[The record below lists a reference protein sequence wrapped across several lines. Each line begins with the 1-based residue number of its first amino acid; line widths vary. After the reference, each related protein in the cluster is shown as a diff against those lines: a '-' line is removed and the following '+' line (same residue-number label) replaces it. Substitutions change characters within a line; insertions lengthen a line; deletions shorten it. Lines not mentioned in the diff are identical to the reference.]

1 MSNPSMD
8 LPFAS
13 QGAPGINGRIKQ
25 EPEHFVVQEIP
36 LYLPEGQGEHVYLT
50 LRRKGIT
57 TRNLQKDLAGLFK
70 IKEGSVGYAGLKD
83 KQALTTQTFS
93 LHVFDLDPD
102 EAGQRVTENL
112 DVEVLST
119 GRHKNKLKRGHLLG
133 NSFNILLA
141 GAGEEDLE
149 QAKATAQVLSQIG
162 APNFYGEQ
170 RFGKKGD
177 NAELGRQ
184 ALLGR
189 GPRQK
194 WLRTLVLSAFQSRL
208 FNQWLTERMQRDEF
222 LTIIP
227 GDVAKKTDTG
237 GIFIVEDAQE
247 DQQRFDR
254 GEITYTGPIYGSKMR
269 MARDRAGELEDA
281 ILEEQGLD
289 PQAFGRARLTG
300 SRRPVRLDLAGLNLE
315 LTEQGIWFKF
325 ALPKGAYA
333 TSVMRE
339 FTKDQSL
346 YLEE

>member
-1 MSNPSMD
+1 
-8 LPFAS
+8 
-13 QGAPGINGRIKQ
+13 
-25 EPEHFVVQEIP
+25 V
-36 LYLPEGQGEHVYLT
+36 
-50 LRRKGIT
+50 T
-57 TRNLQKDLAGLFK
+57 TRSLQKDLAGLFK
-70 IKEGSVGYAGLKD
+70 IKDNSVGYAGLKD
-83 KQALTTQTFS
+83 KNALTTQTFS

-102 EAGQRVTENL
+102 EAAQNVAKNL
-112 DVEVLST
+112 DVEVLAT

-133 NSFNILLA
+133 NNFSILLA
-141 GAGEEDLE
+141 GAGKEDLN
-149 QAKATAQVLSQIG
+149 QAKMTAKVLSQQG
-162 APNFYGEQ
+162 VPNFYGEQ

-177 NAELGRQ
+177 NAEKGKQ
-184 ALLGR
+184 ALLGK

-208 FNQWLTERMQRDEF
+208 FNQWLAERIKRDEF

-237 GIFIVEDAQE
+237 GIFIVENAAL
-247 DQQRFDR
+247 DQKRFDQ
-254 GEITYTGPIYGSKMR
+254 GEITYTGPIYGFKMR

-289 PQAFGRARLTG
+289 PQVFGPARLTG
-300 SRRPVRLDLAGLNLE
+300 SRRPARLDLAGLKLK
-315 LTEQGIWFKF
+315 LTEQGIWFEF

-339 FTKDQSL
+339 FTKDQDL